1 MRATEWWHRFAF
13 ANGGVTYRNRWV
25 RTQRWH
31 SEREGGAAES
41 LGLGTAAPEGLA
53 FDDGVANTNVL
64 MHGRRL
70 LALEE
75 AHLPIEL
82 DAATLGTRG
91 QVDFGGA
98 LQGAFTARPKRDPR
112 TGERL
117 FFSYGGPD
125 VLIVL
130 ASIALRQP
138 FTQPSIRAGRPS
150 QQPQD
155 PHKIQHSRR
164 FFALPMD

>member
-1 MRATEWWHRFAF
+1 MRNGPNPLHPDPSSTGLRGHGMVHRFEF
-13 ANGGVTYRNRWV
+13 ANGSVTYRNRWV

-31 SEREGGAAES
+31 SEREGGAAE
-41 LGLGTAAPEGLA
+41 LRGPGTAASEGPA

-91 QVDFGGA
+91 QVDF
-98 LQGAFTARPKRDPR
+98 RRC
-112 TGERL
+112 
-117 FFSYGGPD
+117 
-125 VLIVL
+125 V
-130 ASIALRQP
+130 
-138 FTQPSIRAGRPS
+138 AGRF
-150 QQPQD
+150 
-155 PHKIQHSRR
+155 HSSSET
-164 FFALPMD
+164 